1 MNIFGFI
8 KDLNIFIRKFMNKL
22 SIVILTFNSEKY
34 LKEVLESSKFAD
46 EVLVIDSGSSD
57 KTKEICQNY
66 NVKFIYQKWLGF
78 GKQKKFGVNSA
89 KNEWIFVLDSDE
101 VITKELENE
110 IKQILENPKFMAYKV
125 SRLNFFF
132 GKAIKKMGLYPDY
145 SIRLFNKKFANFNEK
160 EVHESVEFK
169 DKNNKYGKLKN
180 YFKHYAYENIEE
192 FIFKQNKY
200 STLGAKK
207 NYLKAFLNPKWTF
220 FKLFVLKGG
229 FLEGYKGYIISKL
242 YSQYTFWK
250 YVK

>member
-1 MNIFGFI
+1 
-8 KDLNIFIRKFMNKL
+8 MNKL

-101 VITKELENE
+101 VITRELENE
-110 IKQILENPKFMAYKV
+110 IKQTLENPEFMAYKA

-145 SIRLFNKKFANFNEK
+145 STRLFNKKFANFNEK

-169 DKNNKYGKLKN
+169 DKNSKFGKLKN
-180 YFKHYAYENIEE
+180 RFEHYAYENIEE
-192 FIFKQNKY
+192 FILKQNKY

-207 NYLKAFLNPKWTF
+207 NYFKAFFNPKWTF

-242 YSQYTFWK
+242 HPQYTFWK

>member
-1 MNIFGFI
+1 
-8 KDLNIFIRKFMNKL
+8 MNKL

-46 EVLVIDSGSSD
+46 EILVIDNGSSD

-110 IKQILENPKFMAYKV
+110 IKQTLENPKFMAYKV

-132 GKAIKKMGLYPDY
+132 GKAIRKMGLYPDY
-145 SIRLFNKKFANFNEK
+145 STRLFNKKFANFNEK

-169 DKNNKYGKLKN
+169 DKNSKFGKLKN

-192 FIFKQNKY
+192 FILKQNKY

-207 NYLKAFLNPKWTF
+207 NYFKAFFNPKWTF

>member
-1 MNIFGFI
+1 
-8 KDLNIFIRKFMNKL
+8 MNKL

-57 KTKEICQNY
+57 KTKEICQNC

-89 KNEWIFVLDSDE
+89 NNEWIFVLDSDE

-110 IKQILENPKFMAYKV
+110 IKQTLEKPKFMAYKV

-145 SIRLFNKKFANFNEK
+145 STRLFNKKFANFNEK

-169 DKNNKYGKLKN
+169 DKNSKFGKLKN

-192 FIFKQNKY
+192 FILKQNKY

-250 YVK
+250 YIK

>member
-1 MNIFGFI
+1 
-8 KDLNIFIRKFMNKL
+8 MNKL

-46 EVLVIDSGSSD
+46 EILVIDSGSSD

-110 IKQILENPKFMAYKV
+110 IKQTLENPKFMAYKV

-132 GKAIKKMGLYPDY
+132 GKAIRKMGLYPDY
-145 SIRLFNKKFANFNEK
+145 STRLFNKKFANFNEK

-169 DKNNKYGKLKN
+169 DKNSKFGKLKN

-192 FIFKQNKY
+192 FILKQNKY

-207 NYLKAFLNPKWTF
+207 NYLKAFVNPKWTF
-220 FKLFVLKGG
+220 FKLFILKGG

>member
-1 MNIFGFI
+1 
-8 KDLNIFIRKFMNKL
+8 MNKL

-110 IKQILENPKFMAYKV
+110 IKQTLENPKFVAYKV

-132 GKAIKKMGLYPDY
+132 GKAIRKMGLYPDY
-145 SIRLFNKKFANFNEK
+145 STRLFNKKFANFNEK

-169 DKNNKYGKLKN
+169 DKNSKFGKLKN

-192 FIFKQNKY
+192 FILKQNKY

-207 NYLKAFLNPKWTF
+207 NYFKAFFNPKWTF

>member
-1 MNIFGFI
+1 
-8 KDLNIFIRKFMNKL
+8 MNKL

-46 EVLVIDSGSSD
+46 EILVIDNGSSD

-110 IKQILENPKFMAYKV
+110 IKQTLENPKFMAYKV

-132 GKAIKKMGLYPDY
+132 GKAIRKMGLYPDY
-145 SIRLFNKKFANFNEK
+145 STRLFNKKFANFNEK

-169 DKNNKYGKLKN
+169 DKNSKFGKLKN

-192 FIFKQNKY
+192 FILKQNKY

-207 NYLKAFLNPKWTF
+207 NYLKAFVNPKWTF
-220 FKLFVLKGG
+220 FKLFILKGG

>member
-1 MNIFGFI
+1 MLI
-8 KDLNIFIRKFMNKL
+8 
-22 SIVILTFNSEKY
+22 S
-34 LKEVLESSKFAD
+34 
-46 EVLVIDSGSSD
+46 
-57 KTKEICQNY
+57 
-66 NVKFIYQKWLGF
+66 KWLGF
-78 GKQKKFGVNSA
+78 GKQKKFGVNSTN
-89 KNEWIFVLDSDE
+89 NEWVFVLDSDE
-101 VITKELENE
+101 VITKELEKE
-110 IKQILENPKFMAYKV
+110 IKQILENPKFMAYRV

-132 GKAIKKMGLYPDY
+132 GKAIRKMGLYPDY

-169 DKNNKYGKLKN
+169 DKNNKCGKLKN

-192 FIFKQNKY
+192 FILKQNKY